1 MNNTRLIVMI
11 PVFSA
16 LTAAGAMI
24 KLPFWP
30 VALSLQSFF
39 VILAGLALG
48 PMGGITSQLVY
59 IFIGLCGLP
68 VFAGG
73 GGPGYIMLPS
83 FGYLLGFV
91 AAAGVAGSLGS
102 RLNRQT
108 KPSRIGV
115 FLIALAASFA
125 VYAIGT
131 PWLALNLKYVVHKPE
146 ALEFAIKSGLLIFV
160 PGDLLKCLLLSLI
173 YPRLDL
179 PEINR

>member
-11 PVFSA
+11 PVFTA
-16 LTAAGAMI
+16 LTAAGAII

-39 VILAGLALG
+39 VIMSGLTLG
-48 PMGGITSQLVY
+48 PLGGLTSQLIY
-59 IFIGLCGLP
+59 IFLGLCGLP

-73 GGPGYIMLPS
+73 GGPGYIMMPS
-83 FGYLLGFV
+83 FGYLLGFI
-91 AAAGVAGSLGS
+91 AAAGIAGLLGRHIS
-102 RLNRQT
+102 R
-108 KPSRIGV
+108 KKESAGVRI
-115 FLIALAASFA
+115 FLIALVASLA

-131 PWLALNLKYVVHKPE
+131 PWLALNLRYVVHKPDAFDF
-146 ALEFAIKSGLLIFV
+146 ALKSGLLIFV

-173 YPRLDL
+173 YPRLEL